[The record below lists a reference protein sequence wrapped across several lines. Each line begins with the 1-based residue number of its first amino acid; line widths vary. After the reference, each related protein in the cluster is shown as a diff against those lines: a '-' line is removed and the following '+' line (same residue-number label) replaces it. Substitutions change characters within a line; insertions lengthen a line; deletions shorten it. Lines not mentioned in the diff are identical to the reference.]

1 MRSTRWFKAQSF
13 LLPLYAKTVVE
24 GLTPGPVGSKKILG
38 QSGIKSLASS
48 CMCQRITVTRLLQK
62 LQDH

>member
-38 QSGIKSLASS
+38 QSRIKSLASS
-48 CMCQRITVTRLLQK
+48 CMCQRITVTSLLQK